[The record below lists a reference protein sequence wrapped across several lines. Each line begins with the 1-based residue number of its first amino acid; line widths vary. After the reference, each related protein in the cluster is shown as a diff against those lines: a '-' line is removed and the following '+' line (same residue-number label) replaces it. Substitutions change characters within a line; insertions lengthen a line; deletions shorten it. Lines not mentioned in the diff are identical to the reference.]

1 MKKKHVELL
10 QFLLHHAT
18 AVTSRQLAAAL
29 SISTRSVKNYVN
41 EINLLGNQKVILS
54 SKQGYTVQAAQ
65 AKELLSVKEESIPQT
80 SLERGFYIVKQ
91 IMLEHSSHMD
101 LYDLCDAL
109 YVSYSTIKAD
119 IAKMNRAFANF
130 HIEFTCENEEVR
142 LHGSEKDKRRLVSY
156 VMYEETD
163 QQFMD
168 ANIITSSF
176 PEFPVEQVS
185 MIIRSTFQKYNYYIN
200 DFSFVNLLLHF
211 AIIIDRVKEG
221 NFVETRDRDFII
233 ESENERALVEELCSR
248 LEEALSISFNRN
260 EQFEVY
266 MLFKTNANYSLPS
279 SEDSLKKLVGED
291 ILALTREI
299 IRKVN
304 DSYYIDLNHENFI
317 TPFALHLKNLLLRV
331 RNDTYTK
338 NPMVDAIKSSC
349 PTVYDIAIFIAM
361 ELMQRFH
368 VDINEDEVT
377 FLALHIGADIER
389 QKTNDGKIQCILLCP
404 DYMNM
409 TASIYN
415 KLLIDFGNQINIRKT
430 ISYEHELKQQHYDM
444 LLTTIPL
451 KCPVHRE
458 VCLIPPFPNP
468 NSRMEIQ
475 NTIDRYRTNKKN
487 YILKKKFHD
496 FFSSSLFLAN
506 EDTPNRDDVLPL
518 LCKSMEELEYVNEGF
533 LTSVMIRETAAST
546 AFGNIA
552 IPHSMEME
560 ALKTCIGVA
569 ISKKGIQWDNHIVH
583 VVLLVA
589 LNKIDKQIFHDL
601 YEALVDLFSK
611 EDVMER
617 MKECTSF
624 EQFEHMMCASISYQ
638 EEEAA

>member
-1 MKKKHVELL
+1 
-10 QFLLHHAT
+10 
-18 AVTSRQLAAAL
+18 
-29 SISTRSVKNYVN
+29 
-41 EINLLGNQKVILS
+41 
-54 SKQGYTVQAAQ
+54 
-65 AKELLSVKEESIPQT
+65 
-80 SLERGFYIVKQ
+80 
-91 IMLEHSSHMD
+91 MD

-119 IAKMNRAFANF
+119 IAKMNKAFANF

-185 MIIRSTFQKYNYYIN
+185 TIIRTTFQKFNYYIN

-409 TASIYN
+409 TATIYN

-430 ISYEHELKQQHYDM
+430 ISYEHELKQLHYDM

-451 KCPVHRE
+451 KCPVHKE
-458 VCLIPPFPNP
+458 VCLIPPFPSP
-468 NSRMEIQ
+468 NSRMDIQ

-496 FFSSSLFLAN
+496 FFSSALFLAN

-569 ISKKGIQWDNHIVH
+569 ISQKGIQWDNHIVH

-611 EDVMER
+611 DDVMER
-617 MKECTSF
+617 MKECTTF
-624 EQFEHMMCASISYQ
+624 AQFEHMICTSISYQ

>member
-1 MKKKHVELL
+1 MKKKHVEML

-221 NFVETRDRDFII
+221 NFVETRDCDFLI

-291 ILALTREI
+291 ILALTRDI
-299 IRKVN
+299 IQKVN
-304 DSYYIDLNHENFI
+304 DSYYIDLNHETFL

-430 ISYEHELKQQHYDM
+430 ISYEHELKHQHYDM

-451 KCPVHRE
+451 KCPLHKE

-468 NSRMEIQ
+468 NSRMDIQ

-560 ALKTCIGVA
+560 ALKTCIGIA
-569 ISKKGIQWDNHIVH
+569 ISQKGIQWDNHIVH

>member
-1 MKKKHVELL
+1 
-10 QFLLHHAT
+10 
-18 AVTSRQLAAAL
+18 
-29 SISTRSVKNYVN
+29 
-41 EINLLGNQKVILS
+41 
-54 SKQGYTVQAAQ
+54 
-65 AKELLSVKEESIPQT
+65 
-80 SLERGFYIVKQ
+80 
-91 IMLEHSSHMD
+91 MD

-569 ISKKGIQWDNHIVH
+569 ISQKGIRWDNHIVH

-617 MKECTSF
+617 MKECTTF
-624 EQFEHMMCASISYQ
+624 AQFEHMICTSISYQ
-638 EEEAA
+638 EEETA